1 MARPARLSRD
11 EIVTAAVVLVEHGG
25 PDALTMK
32 ALGAALGA
40 DPSAVY
46 RHVRDKD
53 ELLRAVGDHLLDGVV
68 EGLPGR
74 RSWEVTVR
82 IVCLRLRA
90 ALMARP
96 QLADLAR
103 SAPTRQRH
111 EVRLTEVLLGALVA
125 GGFAPDRAAAA
136 YHALIELTV
145 GSATIDAATAALDP
159 AARRATYTAWR
170 RHYRAL
176 PADEF
181 PHCRDASAHLYRGD
195 ADGRFRFALEALLRG
210 LVATVPG

>member
-11 EIVTAAVVLVEHGG
+11 EIVGAAVALVEQGG

-46 RHVRDKD
+46 RHVKDKD

-74 RSWEVTVR
+74 RTWDATVR
-82 IVCLRLRA
+82 TVCFRLRA
-90 ALMARP
+90 ALLARP
-96 QLADLAR
+96 QLADLTR
-103 SAPTRQRH
+103 SAPTRQPH

-125 GGFAPDRAAAA
+125 GGFPPDRAAAA

-145 GSATIDAATAALDP
+145 GSATIDGTTAAMDP
-159 AARRATYTAWR
+159 ALRRATYAAWR
-170 RHYRAL
+170 RDYRAL

-181 PHCRDASAHLYRGD
+181 PQCRAVAGHLYRGD
-195 ADGRFRFALEALLRG
+195 ADGRFRFALEALLQG

>member
-111 EVRLTEVLLGALVA
+111 EVRLTEVLLGALGA
-125 GGFAPDRAAAA
+125 GGFAPDAPPPPR
-136 YHALIELTV
+136 TTR
-145 GSATIDAATAALDP
+145 S
-159 AARRATYTAWR
+159 
-170 RHYRAL
+170 
-176 PADEF
+176 
-181 PHCRDASAHLYRGD
+181 SS
-195 ADGRFRFALEALLRG
+195 
-210 LVATVPG
+210 

>member
-11 EIVTAAVVLVEHGG
+11 EIVGAAVALVERGG
-25 PDALTMK
+25 ADALTMK

-46 RHVRDKD
+46 RHVEDKH
-53 ELLRAVGDHLLDGVV
+53 ELLRAVGDQLLGDVV

-74 RSWEVTVR
+74 RSWDATAR
-82 IVCLRLRA
+82 AVCVRLRA
-90 ALMARP
+90 ALLARP
-96 QLADLAR
+96 ELADLAR
-103 SAPTRQRH
+103 SAPTRQAH
-111 EVRLTEVLLGALVA
+111 ELRLTEVLLGALLD
-125 GGFAPDRAAAA
+125 GGFPPDRAAAA

-145 GSATIDAATAALDP
+145 GSATIDGPTAAMDP
-159 AARRATYTAWR
+159 AGRRATYAAWR
-170 RHYRAL
+170 RDYRAL

-181 PHCRDASAHLYRGD
+181 PHCRAVARHLYRGD
-195 ADGRFRFALEALLRG
+195 ADARFRFALEALLHG